1 MSCPSSATASSCRAG
16 IGGRVPSGAVPTPA
30 LALSAVR
37 KRYGRTEALAGVD
50 LEVAEGELVGLLGPN
65 GAGKSTLTKI
75 ACGLVRPSA
84 GRATVCGAP
93 AGSARARA
101 ALGYLAELFRFPG
114 WYSADEVLEL
124 HQRLA
129 GSTGGVEERT
139 RLLELVAPAAARQR
153 RGGGGW
159 EG

>member
-1 MSCPSSATASSCRAG
+1 MSCPSSATASSWRPG

-75 ACGLVRPSA
+75 ACGLVRPTGGTA
-84 GRATVCGAP
+84 LACGHR
-93 AGSARARA
+93 AGSEA
-101 ALGYLAELFRFPG
+101 A
-114 WYSADEVLEL
+114 
-124 HQRLA
+124 
-129 GSTGGVEERT
+129 
-139 RLLELVAPAAARQR
+139 
-153 RGGGGW
+153 
-159 EG
+159 